1 VSSED
6 RSKAINAFNQ
16 DAMNYAKQA
25 DFIAQAKLNMEKKL
39 GEILRSHGKTLEVR
53 YENTIEF
60 ERD

>member
-1 VSSED
+1 
-6 RSKAINAFNQ
+6 
-16 DAMNYAKQA
+16 MNYAKQA